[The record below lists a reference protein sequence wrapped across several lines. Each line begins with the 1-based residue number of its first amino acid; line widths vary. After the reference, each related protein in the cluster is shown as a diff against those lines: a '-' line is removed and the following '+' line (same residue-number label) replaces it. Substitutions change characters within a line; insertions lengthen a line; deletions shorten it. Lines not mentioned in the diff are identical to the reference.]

1 MQAEDYI
8 RTIKTIGT
16 GLFAFVAY
24 ASISLLNLFVVC
36 NLLSYPLWVTLYS
49 FFIYF
54 YSYEQKRIAS
64 VREEPVLMAIVTIIN
79 LVLIYIYEF

>member
-8 RTIKTIGT
+8 RTIKTVGT

-64 VREEPVLMAIVTIIN
+64 VREEPVLMAILTIFN

>member
-16 GLFAFVAY
+16 GVFAFVAY
-24 ASISLLNLFVVC
+24 ASISLLNLFVVW

-49 FFIYF
+49 FFIYI

-64 VREEPVLMAIVTIIN
+64 VREEPVLMAVLTIIN

>member
-16 GLFAFVAY
+16 GVFAFVAY
-24 ASISLLNLFVVC
+24 ASISLLNFFVVC

-64 VREEPVLMAIVTIIN
+64 VREEPVLMAILTIFN